1 MRIIQIKGN
10 EPKLSERKKVAAYAR
25 VSADYDATE
34 HSLSQQI
41 SYYNSIIQKRRDW
54 TFVGIFSDLG
64 ITGTKTQREGFLKMM
79 DSARNGEIDLILT
92 KSISRFAR
100 NTVDLLSSVRELKD
114 LGVNVH
120 FERENIDS
128 CSSEGEL
135 LLTLLASF
143 AQEESRSISEN
154 VKWSIRKDF
163 KEGKNHTVRLYG
175 YRRVDG
181 EFIVDEAEAKVVRLI
196 FSGYINGN
204 SPDGISK
211 LLTDRGIKSP
221 TGNDVFS
228 YNTVCKILRDISYTG
243 DMVLQKTFKE
253 NHLSHRKMKNN
264 GELTKYLV
272 EDALPGII
280 SKELF
285 QEVQEEID
293 RRSKLGIKASKA
305 LSFSVFTSKIVC
317 SSCNQHYRRRL
328 KRKNHVWICAGKLD
342 KGAEHCPSVNIPER
356 VLYALTSE
364 VLSKEGLSIEEFD
377 SFIDYIEVDPE
388 RKMIYHLKNGR
399 KTIKSWS
406 VDKNHHVLEECKN
419 G

>member
-79 DSARNGEIDLILT
+79 NSARNGEIDLILT

-100 NTVDLLSSVRELKD
+100 NTVDLLSSVRELKG

-135 LLTLLASF
+135 LMTLLASF

-175 YRRVDG
+175 YRKIAG
-181 EFIVDEAEAKVVRLI
+181 EFIINEDEAEVVRLI
-196 FSGYINGN
+196 FSEYLSGN

-211 LLTDRGIKSP
+211 FLTERGIDSP
-221 TGNDVFS
+221 TGNNVFF
-228 YNTVCKILRDISYTG
+228 YNTICKILRDISYTG

-264 GELTKYLV
+264 GEITKYLV
-272 EDALPGII
+272 EDALPEII

-285 QEVQEEID
+285 QKVQEEID

-305 LSFSVFTSKIVC
+305 LSFTVFTSRLVC
-317 SSCNQHYRRRL
+317 SSCKQHYRRRL
-328 KRKNHVWICAGKLD
+328 KRKIHVWICAGKLD
-342 KGAEHCPSVNIPER
+342 KGAEHCPSVNIPAL

-364 VLSKEGLSIEEFD
+364 VLSEEGLSIEDFD
-377 SFIDYIEVDPE
+377 SFINYIEVNTE
-388 RKMIYHLKNGR
+388 RKLIYHLKNGR
-399 KTIKSWS
+399 KATKSWM
-406 VDKNHHVLEECKN
+406 VDKNHHVLEEDKN